1 MDTSLH
7 SGFATDTIVPVS
19 AITDPAVRALME
31 HIEAMRS
38 KNFTRFCALLDLLDL
53 VLNENALMRDRE
65 IAMRLLNL
73 DLSGQVDAMRSAYME
88 EHNGKDGTE
97 DEEQAKEQAKAE
109 ATSVRGLQAE
119 ATSDTEVAST
129 Q

>member
-1 MDTSLH
+1 MDS
-7 SGFATDTIVPVS
+7 DTIVPVS

-38 KNFTRFCALLDLLDL
+38 KNFARFCALLDLIDL

-73 DLSGQVDAMRSAYME
+73 DLSGQVDAMRSAYMA
-88 EHNGKDGTE
+88 EHDGKDGTE
-97 DEEQAKEQAKAE
+97 DEEVAKECAKQE
-109 ATSVRGLQAE
+109 ATL
-119 ATSDTEVAST
+119 DTEVAST
-129 Q
+129 L